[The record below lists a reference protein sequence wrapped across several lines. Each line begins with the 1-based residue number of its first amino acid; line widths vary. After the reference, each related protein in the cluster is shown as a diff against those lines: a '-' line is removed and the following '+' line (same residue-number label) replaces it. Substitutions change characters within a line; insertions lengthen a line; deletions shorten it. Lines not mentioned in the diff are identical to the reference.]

1 MSGGRIINTLPEA
14 LVALDRSA
22 KELEAL
28 KDTLGKLPAGD
39 GKDQLIAAANLKALE
54 LTDLSA
60 VLGMGTTHLSAK
72 NKEDARAAG
81 VRARGQDP
89 GASPVIPAVNV
100 PKLVEDAK
108 KALTEASQLQRAITF
123 TAIRAGVGIPIA
135 PAAAP
140 GVAPI
145 NKTDDH
151 VGVRGAVAHRPRA
164 GSFSARTRPVAQ
176 PGAQAGGQPAAGAQ
190 AGGQPAGAQAGGQPA
205 GAQAG
210 GQPAGAQAGG
220 AQAGGQPAGAQAGGA
235 QAGGQPAGAQ
245 AGGQPAGAQAGGQPA
260 GAQAGGQ
267 PAGAQAGGQPAGAQ
281 AGGQPAGAQAGGQ
294 PAGAQAGGQPA
305 GAQAGGQPAGA
316 QAGGQPAGAQAG
328 GQPAGAQAGGQP
340 AGAQAGGQ
348 PAGAQAGGQPA
359 GAQAGAQPYAG
370 TFDDLSNVHADLDK
384 YRQAIKLYAAHIKLA
399 IRSAH
404 QRASFNKKRQ
414 EIETDLKTM
423 QTLLSFYH
431 NHPPVKG
438 KEDVSSEINDLT
450 QVLADLQKV
459 KNTPQDKIMVGRG
472 ALKAEFITD
481 TLENARAQLTTKMMT
496 AAIVPGLSGGIS
508 REINADFSKPY
519 ASVYAINTPA
529 GEVRTG
535 VLQHYDATSKRLVTE
550 YQLEKDHQTKMAQI
564 TRNSK
569 KTGML
574 SSIDI
579 PGDAILKDVYAKVAL
594 HIANPNTTQPIL
606 FNGIGLHP
614 DEIEMHFIAFK
625 MLNVKCDSYSEVL
638 CGFDPA
644 KIKQEHVDF
653 ANERMASS
661 LTPGEDFT
669 TQQQKDIPDQLHASF
684 SNQPTKPVI

>member
-39 GKDQLIAAANLKALE
+39 GKDKLIVAANLKALE

-72 NKEDARAAG
+72 SKEEARVAG
-81 VRARGQDP
+81 VLARGQDP
-89 GASPVIPAVNV
+89 GASPVIPAVDV

-190 AGGQPAGAQAGGQPA
+190 A
-205 GAQAG
+205 
-210 GQPAGAQAGG
+210 
-220 AQAGGQPAGAQAGGA
+220 

-305 GAQAGGQPAGA
+305 GAQAG
-316 QAGGQPAGAQAG
+316 GAQAG

-414 EIETDLKTM
+414 EIETDLNTM
-423 QTLLSFYH
+423 QTLLNFYH
-431 NHPPVKG
+431 NHPPVQG
-438 KEDVSSEINDLT
+438 KEDVSAEINDLT
-450 QVLADLQKV
+450 QILADLQKV
-459 KNTPQDKIMVGRG
+459 KTTPQDKIMVGRG

-508 REINADFSKPY
+508 REINADFTKPY

>member
-72 NKEDARAAG
+72 SKEEARVVG
-81 VRARGQDP
+81 VRNRGGDP
-89 GASPVIPAVNV
+89 GVSPVIPDVDA
-100 PKLVEDAK
+100 PKLVADAQRT
-108 KALTEASQLQRAITF
+108 LTEAFQLQKLITT
-123 TAIRAGVGIPIA
+123 TAMQAGVSIPIA

-140 GVAPI
+140 GIATI

-151 VGVRGAVAHRPRA
+151 VGVRSAVAHRPRA
-164 GSFSARTRPVAQ
+164 GSFSARTRPAVQ

-190 AGGQPAGAQAGGQPA
+190 AQAGGQPA
-205 GAQAG
+205 
-210 GQPAGAQAGG
+210 
-220 AQAGGQPAGAQAGGA
+220 
-235 QAGGQPAGAQ
+235 
-245 AGGQPAGAQAGGQPA
+245 
-260 GAQAGGQ
+260 
-267 PAGAQAGGQPAGAQ
+267 
-281 AGGQPAGAQAGGQ
+281 
-294 PAGAQAGGQPA
+294 
-305 GAQAGGQPAGA
+305 
-316 QAGGQPAGAQAG
+316 
-328 GQPAGAQAGGQP
+328 
-340 AGAQAGGQ
+340 
-348 PAGAQAGGQPA
+348 
-359 GAQAGAQPYAG
+359 AGAQPYAG

-414 EIETDLKTM
+414 EIETDLNTM
-423 QTLLSFYH
+423 QTLLNFYH
-431 NHPPVKG
+431 NHPPVQG
-438 KEDVSSEINDLT
+438 KEDVSAEINDLT
-450 QVLADLQKV
+450 QILADLQKV
-459 KNTPQDKIMVGRG
+459 KTTPQDKIMVGRG

-481 TLENARAQLTTKMMT
+481 TLENARTQLTTKMMT

-508 REINADFSKPY
+508 REINADFTKPY